1 MAPTTRLDKVPYGDK
16 TLSAALKEALRGTN
30 FSGVTV
36 SSNRILQ
43 SIADSL
49 GTTFKSSVEKQ
60 MATSTRAFTHISLST
75 KILKMNITT
84 YRKVLKSS
92 NLTYTISLGLGQ
104 NIGGKYGFPCILWAV
119 IALHGIAAKCTAAIF
134 FTTKDV
140 HHLSKSRKSFQKIT
154 GEL

>member
-1 MAPTTRLDKVPYGDK
+1 MALALNRTISKMAPTTRLDKVPYGDK

-60 MATSTRAFTHISLST
+60 MATSTRAFIHISLST
-75 KILKMNITT
+75 KILKMDITT

-92 NLTYTISLGLGQ
+92 NLT
-104 NIGGKYGFPCILWAV
+104 
-119 IALHGIAAKCTAAIF
+119 
-134 FTTKDV
+134 
-140 HHLSKSRKSFQKIT
+140 
-154 GEL
+154 